1 MNASG
6 FLLYEQVLPKKF
18 LQELLTYFSGG
29 TWKLLL
35 LSSLAIKCQCYEG
48 KAFPRY
54 NSSP

>member
-6 FLLYEQVLPKKF
+6 FLLSEQVLPQKF

-29 TWKLLL
+29 TWKLFL
-35 LSSLAIKCQCYEG
+35 LSSLAIKCQYYED